1 MKQTYTRTLIACYTG
16 YVVQAVV
23 NNFAPLLFLTF
34 QSTYG
39 ISMSRITF
47 LITANFILQLL
58 IDCLSA
64 GFIDRIGYRAA
75 MLLAHA
81 ASAAGLIC
89 LPVLPELMPDPFL
102 GLLIAVAVYAVGGGL
117 LEVLVSPVVEA
128 LPTKNK
134 EKTMSMLHS
143 FYCWGH
149 VAVVLVSTVF
159 FTIFGTR
166 IWRAVAVLW
175 ALIPLYNFFVFR
187 KVPICP
193 LNEEGEKGVSAGELF
208 KKPVFWI
215 LMVVMVCAG
224 ASEQAVSQWA
234 STFAEQGLGVGK
246 TLGDLAGP
254 MFFAVCMGVSRLLY
268 GLYGERLNLKKA
280 MILSGALCIV
290 SYCLIS
296 LSPLPALSLA
306 GCGLCGFSVGIMWPG
321 AFSIG
326 AAALKGGGTSMFAFF
341 ALAGDLGCSGGPTF
355 VGLISEHAGNNL
367 KTGILW
373 ALVFPVLLMAGVM
386 LIHMAKAPVKARTGR
401 LPDNSP
407 EQ

>member
-208 KKPVFWI
+208 RKPVFWI

>member
-34 QSTYG
+34 QSTYS

-64 GFIDRIGYRAA
+64 GFIDRIGYRTA

-89 LPVLPELMPDPFL
+89 LPVLPELMSDPFL

-208 KKPVFWI
+208 RKPVFWI

-401 LPDNSP
+401 LPDNAP

>member
-34 QSTYG
+34 QNTYG

-208 KKPVFWI
+208 RKPVFWI

-401 LPDNSP
+401 LPDNAP